1 MTIFSKHYAGIG
13 SRKGVPEWVLSLM
26 TSTAK
31 YLRKQDYILRS
42 GNASGADL
50 AFEEGSIFDGVCQGE
65 IYLPKKKYNCQ
76 HGIVLDDLEQ
86 FKEFAKIGCPH
97 FNKIKNEYSRNC
109 YLRNVAQLIGNDAKN
124 PKLVDFTLAF
134 TPKGEIVGGT
144 GANLILST
152 YFDIPIFNYGLYVDK
167 ESCIIE
173 LVKFLKENMK

>member
-1 MTIFSKHYAGIG
+1 MIKHYAGIG

-42 GNASGADL
+42 GDAISSDL
-50 AFEEGSIFDGVCQGE
+50 AFSIGATDIDGMCQGE

-76 HGIVLDDLEQ
+76 HGIVLDDLAQ

-134 TPKGEIVGGT
+134 TPNGEIVGGT

-167 ESCIIE
+167 ESCKIE